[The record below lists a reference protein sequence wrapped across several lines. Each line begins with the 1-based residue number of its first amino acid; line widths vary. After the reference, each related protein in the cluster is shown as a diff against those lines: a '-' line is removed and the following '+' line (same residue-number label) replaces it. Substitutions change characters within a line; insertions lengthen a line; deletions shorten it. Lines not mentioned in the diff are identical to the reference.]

1 LLIVVTRVTPRA
13 LPSPSGAKD
22 RTSFCVNGHG
32 FPAAPLTATSALT
45 VGGQRDRSG
54 SGDGGVVKEICD
66 RDRLLAM
73 WTRAAHTDPTG
84 KGAAVIAALFAQE
97 SLSAVGALV
106 DGDLSAGPGGRHSD
120 RWAGVLVPAAERGL
134 AADRAAV
141 GLPADRGETDLADR
155 AWGRPGFVP

>member
-1 LLIVVTRVTPRA
+1 MSTAR
-13 LPSPSGAKD
+13 
-22 RTSFCVNGHG
+22 
-32 FPAAPLTATSALT
+32 FPTAPLTTTSALT
-45 VGGQRDRSG
+45 SGGQRDRSG
-54 SGDGGVVKEICD
+54 SGDGGAVKEICD

-84 KGAAVIAALFAQE
+84 KSAAVIAALFAQE

-141 GLPADRGETDLADR
+141 GLPADRSETDLADR

>member
-1 LLIVVTRVTPRA
+1 MLIVVTRVTPRA